1 MARTKSRYLMMNVED
16 ITEKPSGAATPEG
29 SSLNPHYFEKSLGV
43 NNNMDLQKKQDSEA
57 SDKQDA
63 MKGRHFAYVVY
74 PESAPADWIEQ
85 LQQTGLSFVVSPLHD
100 KDIDPTGTPK
110 KPHYHVIISWGN
122 TTTYR
127 AARGLCDKL
136 RCPRPQALKSPNAM
150 YRYLT
155 HKDNPDKY
163 QYEEQPVTYNGWVR
177 PLNAADVVQLKR
189 EIWGMVYTND
199 CQEYGELL
207 MVCVEHGSEY
217 FDVAS
222 SHTIFFSKICDGYR
236 HSPIRTLKRR
246 YNMLDDGPEKEQ
258 VYEVLLKYTGVDNEE
273 QERTDTRT
281 IID

>member
-29 SSLNPHYFEKSLGV
+29 SSLSPHFEKSLGI

-100 KDIDPTGTPK
+100 KDVDPTGTPK

-150 YRYLT
+150 YRYMQHL
-155 HKDNPDKY
+155 DNPDKY
-163 QYEEQPVTYNGWVR
+163 QYTDIPTTYNGWVR

-236 HSPIRTLKRR
+236 HAPIRTLKRR

>member
-29 SSLNPHYFEKSLGV
+29 SSLSPHYFEKSLGV
-43 NNNMDLQKKQDSEA
+43 NNNMDLQIKQDSEA

>member
-29 SSLNPHYFEKSLGV
+29 SSLSPHFEKSLGI
-43 NNNMDLQKKQDSEA
+43 NNNMDLQKKQDSGV

-63 MKGRHFAYVVY
+63 LKGRHFAYVVY

-100 KDIDPTGTPK
+100 KDVDPTGTLK

-127 AARGLCDKL
+127 AARGLCDKI
-136 RCPRPQALKSPNAM
+136 RCPRPQMLKSPNAM
-150 YRYLT
+150 YRYMQHL
-155 HKDNPDKY
+155 DNPDKY
-163 QYEEQPVTYNGWVR
+163 QYTDIPTTYNGWVR

-189 EIWGMVYTND
+189 EIWGMVYTQD

-207 MVCVEHGSEY
+207 MVCAEHGSEY

>member
-29 SSLNPHYFEKSLGV
+29 SSLSPHFEKSLGI

-100 KDIDPTGTPK
+100 KDVDPTGTPK

-150 YRYLT
+150 YRYMQHL
-155 HKDNPDKY
+155 DNPDKY
-163 QYEEQPVTYNGWVR
+163 QYTDIPTTYNGWVR

-236 HSPIRTLKRR
+236 HAPIRTLKRR

-273 QERTDTRT
+273 QERTDTPT

>member
-29 SSLNPHYFEKSLGV
+29 SSLSPHFEKSLGI
-43 NNNMDLQKKQDSEA
+43 NNNMDLQKKQDSGA

-63 MKGRHFAYVVY
+63 LKGRHFAYVVY

-100 KDIDPTGTPK
+100 KDVDPTGTLK

-127 AARGLCDKL
+127 AARGLCDKI
-136 RCPRPQALKSPNAM
+136 RCPRPQMLKSPNAM
-150 YRYLT
+150 YRYMQHL
-155 HKDNPDKY
+155 DNPDKY
-163 QYEEQPVTYNGWVR
+163 QYTDIPTTYNGWVR

-189 EIWGMVYTND
+189 EIWGMVYTQD

-207 MVCVEHGSEY
+207 MVCAEHGSEY

-246 YNMLDDGPEKEQ
+246 YNMLDDGLEKEQ

>member
-29 SSLNPHYFEKSLGV
+29 SSLSPHFEKSLGI
-43 NNNMDLQKKQDSEA
+43 NNNMDLQKKQDSGA

-63 MKGRHFAYVVY
+63 LKGRHFAYVVY

-100 KDIDPTGTPK
+100 KDVDPTGIPK

-150 YRYLT
+150 YRYMQHL
-155 HKDNPDKY
+155 DNPDKY
-163 QYEEQPVTYNGWVR
+163 QYTDIPTTYNGWVR

>member
-29 SSLNPHYFEKSLGV
+29 SSLSPHFEKSLGI
-43 NNNMDLQKKQDSEA
+43 NNNMDLQKKQDSGA

-63 MKGRHFAYVVY
+63 LKGRHFAYVVY

-100 KDIDPTGTPK
+100 KDVDPTGTPK

-150 YRYLT
+150 YRYMQHL
-155 HKDNPDKY
+155 DNPDKY
-163 QYEEQPVTYNGWVR
+163 QYTDIPTTYNGWVR

-189 EIWGMVYTND
+189 EIWGMVHTND

-236 HSPIRTLKRR
+236 HAPIRTLKRR

>member
-29 SSLNPHYFEKSLGV
+29 SSLSPHFEKSLGI
-43 NNNMDLQKKQDSEA
+43 NNNMDLQKKQDSGA

-63 MKGRHFAYVVY
+63 LKGRHFAYVVY

-100 KDIDPTGTPK
+100 KDVDPTGTLK

-127 AARGLCDKL
+127 AARGLCDKI
-136 RCPRPQALKSPNAM
+136 RCPRPQMLKSPNAM
-150 YRYLT
+150 YRYMQHL
-155 HKDNPDKY
+155 DNPDKY
-163 QYEEQPVTYNGWVR
+163 QYTDIPTTYNGWVR

-189 EIWGMVYTND
+189 EIWGMVYTQD

-207 MVCVEHGSEY
+207 MVCAEHGCEY

>member
-29 SSLNPHYFEKSLGV
+29 SSLSPHFEKSLGI
-43 NNNMDLQKKQDSEA
+43 NNNMDLQKKQDSGA

-63 MKGRHFAYVVY
+63 LKGRHFAYVVY

-100 KDIDPTGTPK
+100 KDVDPTGTPK

-150 YRYLT
+150 YRYMQHL
-155 HKDNPDKY
+155 DNPDKY
-163 QYEEQPVTYNGWVR
+163 QYTDIPTTYNGWVR

>member
-16 ITEKPSGAATPEG
+16 TTEKPSGAATPEG
-29 SSLNPHYFEKSLGV
+29 SSLSPHFEKSLGI
-43 NNNMDLQKKQDSEA
+43 NNSMDLQKKQDSGA

-63 MKGRHFAYVVY
+63 LKGRHFAYVVY

-100 KDIDPTGTPK
+100 KDVDPTGTLK

-127 AARGLCDKL
+127 AARGLCDKI

-163 QYEEQPVTYNGWVR
+163 QYEEQPITYNDWVR
-177 PLNAADVVQLKR
+177 PLDAADVVQLKR

>member
-29 SSLNPHYFEKSLGV
+29 SSLSPHFEKSLGIK
-43 NNNMDLQKKQDSEA
+43 NNMDLQKKQDSGA

-63 MKGRHFAYVVY
+63 LKGRHFAYVVY

-100 KDIDPTGTPK
+100 KDVDPTGTPK
-110 KPHYHVIISWGN
+110 KPHYHVIISWDN

-150 YRYLT
+150 YRYMQHL
-155 HKDNPDKY
+155 DNPDKY
-163 QYEEQPVTYNGWVR
+163 QYTDIPTTYNGWVR

-236 HSPIRTLKRR
+236 HAPIRTLKRR

>member
-29 SSLNPHYFEKSLGV
+29 SSLSPHFEKSLGN
-43 NNNMDLQKKQDSEA
+43 NNNMDLQKKQDSGA

-63 MKGRHFAYVVY
+63 LKGRHFAYVVY

-100 KDIDPTGTPK
+100 KDVDPTGTLK

-127 AARGLCDKL
+127 AARGLCDKI
-136 RCPRPQALKSPNAM
+136 RCPRPQMLKSPNAM
-150 YRYLT
+150 YRYMQHL
-155 HKDNPDKY
+155 DNPDKY
-163 QYEEQPVTYNGWVR
+163 QYTDIPTTYNGWVR

-189 EIWGMVYTND
+189 EIWGMVYTQD

-207 MVCVEHGSEY
+207 MVCAEHGSEY

>member
-29 SSLNPHYFEKSLGV
+29 SSLSPHFEKSLGI
-43 NNNMDLQKKQDSEA
+43 NNNMDLQKKQDSGA

-63 MKGRHFAYVVY
+63 LKGRHFAYVVY

-100 KDIDPTGTPK
+100 KDVDPTGTLK

-127 AARGLCDKL
+127 AARGLCDKI
-136 RCPRPQALKSPNAM
+136 RCPRPQMLKSPNAM
-150 YRYLT
+150 YRYMQHL
-155 HKDNPDKY
+155 DNPDKY
-163 QYEEQPVTYNGWVR
+163 QYTDIPTTYNGCVR
-177 PLNAADVVQLKR
+177 PLNAADVAQLKR

-222 SHTIFFSKICDGYR
+222 SHTMFFSKICDGYR
-236 HSPIRTLKRR
+236 HAPVRTLKRR
-246 YNMLDDGPEKEQ
+246 YSMLDEGTEKEQ

-281 IID
+281 IIN

>member
-1 MARTKSRYLMMNVED
+1 MMNVED

-29 SSLNPHYFEKSLGV
+29 SSLSPHFEKSLGI
-43 NNNMDLQKKQDSEA
+43 NNNMDLQKKQDSGA

-63 MKGRHFAYVVY
+63 LKGRHFAYVVY

-100 KDIDPTGTPK
+100 KDVDPIGTPK

-150 YRYLT
+150 YRYMQHL
-155 HKDNPDKY
+155 DNPDKY
-163 QYEEQPVTYNGWVR
+163 QYTDIPTTYNGWVR

-236 HSPIRTLKRR
+236 HAPIRTLKRR

>member
-29 SSLNPHYFEKSLGV
+29 SSLNPHFEKSLGI
-43 NNNMDLQKKQDSEA
+43 NNNMDLQKKQDSGA

-63 MKGRHFAYVVY
+63 LKGRHFAYVVY

-100 KDIDPTGTPK
+100 KDVDPTGTLK

-127 AARGLCDKL
+127 AARGLCDKI
-136 RCPRPQALKSPNAM
+136 RCPRPQMLKSPNAM
-150 YRYLT
+150 YRYMQHL
-155 HKDNPDKY
+155 DNPDKY
-163 QYEEQPVTYNGWVR
+163 QYTDIPTTYNGWVR

-189 EIWGMVYTND
+189 EIWGMVYTQD

-207 MVCVEHGSEY
+207 MVCAEHGSEY

>member
-1 MARTKSRYLMMNVED
+1 MMNVED
-16 ITEKPSGAATPEG
+16 ITEKPSGATTPEG
-29 SSLNPHYFEKSLGV
+29 SSLSPHFEKSLV
-43 NNNMDLQKKQDSEA
+43 INNNMDLQKKQDSGA

-63 MKGRHFAYVVY
+63 LKGRHFAYVVY

-100 KDIDPTGTPK
+100 KDVDPTGTLK

-127 AARGLCDKL
+127 AARGLCDKI
-136 RCPRPQALKSPNAM
+136 RCPRPQMLKSPNAM
-150 YRYLT
+150 YRYMQHL
-155 HKDNPDKY
+155 DNPDKY
-163 QYEEQPVTYNGWVR
+163 QYTDIPTTYNGWVR

-189 EIWGMVYTND
+189 EIWGMVYTQD

-207 MVCVEHGSEY
+207 MVCAEHGSEY

-246 YNMLDDGPEKEQ
+246 YNMLDDGLEKEQ

-273 QERTDTRT
+273 QERTDTRRAELL
-281 IID
+281 DRQ

>member
-29 SSLNPHYFEKSLGV
+29 SSLSPHFEKSLGI
-43 NNNMDLQKKQDSEA
+43 NNNMDLQKKQDSGA

-63 MKGRHFAYVVY
+63 LKGRHFAYVVY

-100 KDIDPTGTPK
+100 KDVDPTGTLK

-127 AARGLCDKL
+127 AARGLCDKI
-136 RCPRPQALKSPNAM
+136 RCPRPQMLKSPNAM
-150 YRYLT
+150 YRYMQHL
-155 HKDNPDKY
+155 DNPDKY
-163 QYEEQPVTYNGWVR
+163 QYTDIPTTYNGWVR
-177 PLNAADVVQLKR
+177 PLNAADVAQLKR

-222 SHTIFFSKICDGYR
+222 SHTMFFSKICDGYR
-236 HSPIRTLKRR
+236 HAPVRTLKRR
-246 YNMLDDGPEKEQ
+246 YSMLDEGTEKEQ

-281 IID
+281 IIN

>member
-29 SSLNPHYFEKSLGV
+29 SSLSPHFEKSLGIKS
-43 NNNMDLQKKQDSEA
+43 NMDLQKKQDSGA

-63 MKGRHFAYVVY
+63 LKGRHFAYVVY

-100 KDIDPTGTPK
+100 KDVDPTGTLK

-127 AARGLCDKL
+127 AARGLCDKI
-136 RCPRPQALKSPNAM
+136 RCPRPQMLKSPNAM
-150 YRYLT
+150 YRYMQHL
-155 HKDNPDKY
+155 DNPDKY
-163 QYEEQPVTYNGWVR
+163 QYTNIPTTYNGWVR

-189 EIWGMVYTND
+189 EIWGMVYTQD

-207 MVCVEHGSEY
+207 MVCAEHGSEY

-246 YNMLDDGPEKEQ
+246 YNMLDDGLEKEQ

>member
-1 MARTKSRYLMMNVED
+1 MILPRKKSKLHLVEA
-16 ITEKPSGAATPEG
+16 EKKPTVAATTVG
-29 SSLNPHYFEKSLGV
+29 SSINPYFEKSST
-43 NNNMDLQKKQDSEA
+43 NDNTDLRKRQDSEV

-63 MKGRHFAYVVY
+63 IKGRHFAYVVY

-85 LQQTGLSFVVSPLHD
+85 LRQTGLSFVVSPLHD
-100 KDIDPTGTPK
+100 KDIDPTGQAK
-110 KPHYHVIISWGN
+110 KPHYHVIVSWGN

-136 RCPRPQALKSPNAM
+136 QCPRPQALKSPNAM

-163 QYEEQPVTYNGWVR
+163 QYEEQPMTYNGWVR

-189 EIWGMVYTND
+189 EIWGMVYTDD

-207 MVCVEHGSEY
+207 MVCAEHGSEY

-236 HSPIRTLKRR
+236 HAPVRTLKRR
-246 YNMLDDGPEKEQ
+246 YSMLDEGTEKEQ
-258 VYEVLLKYTGVDNEE
+258 VRRTLLKYTGVEDEE
-273 QERTDTRT
+273 TEECPDTRT
-281 IID
+281 TVD

>member
-16 ITEKPSGAATPEG
+16 ITEKPSGAETPEG
-29 SSLNPHYFEKSLGV
+29 SSLSPHFEKSLGI
-43 NNNMDLQKKQDSEA
+43 NNSMDLQKKQDSGA

-63 MKGRHFAYVVY
+63 LKGRHFAYVVY

-100 KDIDPTGTPK
+100 KDVDPTGTPK

-127 AARGLCDKL
+127 VARGLCDKL

-150 YRYLT
+150 YRYMQHL
-155 HKDNPDKY
+155 DNPDKY
-163 QYEEQPVTYNGWVR
+163 QYTDIPTTYNGWVR

-236 HSPIRTLKRR
+236 HAPIRTLKRR

>member
-29 SSLNPHYFEKSLGV
+29 SSLSPHFEKSLGI

-63 MKGRHFAYVVY
+63 LKGRHFAYVVY

-100 KDIDPTGTPK
+100 KDVDPTGTLK

-127 AARGLCDKL
+127 AARGLCDKI
-136 RCPRPQALKSPNAM
+136 RCPRPQMLKSPNAM
-150 YRYLT
+150 YRYMQHL
-155 HKDNPDKY
+155 DNPDKY
-163 QYEEQPVTYNGWVR
+163 QYTDIPTTYNGWVR
-177 PLNAADVVQLKR
+177 PLNAADVAQLKR

-236 HSPIRTLKRR
+236 HAPIRTLKRR
-246 YNMLDDGPEKEQ
+246 YNMLDDGLEKEQ
-258 VYEVLLKYTGVDNEE
+258 VYEVLLKYTGIDNEE

>member
-16 ITEKPSGAATPEG
+16 ITEKPSGVATPEG
-29 SSLNPHYFEKSLGV
+29 SSLSPHFEKSLGI
-43 NNNMDLQKKQDSEA
+43 NNNMDLQKKQDSGA

-63 MKGRHFAYVVY
+63 LKGRHFAYVVY

-100 KDIDPTGTPK
+100 KDVDPTGTLK

-127 AARGLCDKL
+127 AARGLCDKI
-136 RCPRPQALKSPNAM
+136 RCPRPQMLKSPNAM
-150 YRYLT
+150 YRYMQHL
-155 HKDNPDKY
+155 DNPDKY
-163 QYEEQPVTYNGWVR
+163 QYTDIPTTYNGWVR

-189 EIWGMVYTND
+189 EIWGMVYTQD

-207 MVCVEHGSEY
+207 MVCAEHGSEY

-246 YNMLDDGPEKEQ
+246 YNMLDDGLEKEQ

>member
-29 SSLNPHYFEKSLGV
+29 SSLSPHFEKSLGN
-43 NNNMDLQKKQDSEA
+43 NNNMDLQKKQDSGA
-57 SDKQDA
+57 PDKQDA
-63 MKGRHFAYVVY
+63 LKGRHFAYVVY

-100 KDIDPTGTPK
+100 KDVDPTGTLK

-127 AARGLCDKL
+127 AARGLCDKI
-136 RCPRPQALKSPNAM
+136 RCPRPQMLKSPNAM
-150 YRYLT
+150 YRYMQHL
-155 HKDNPDKY
+155 DNPDKY
-163 QYEEQPVTYNGWVR
+163 QYTDIPTTYNGWVR
-177 PLNAADVVQLKR
+177 PLNAADVAQLKR

-236 HSPIRTLKRR
+236 HAPIRTLKRR
-246 YNMLDDGPEKEQ
+246 YNMLDDGLEKEQ
-258 VYEVLLKYTGVDNEE
+258 VYEVLLKYIGIDNEE
-273 QERTDTRT
+273 
-281 IID
+281 

>member
-29 SSLNPHYFEKSLGV
+29 SSLSPHFEKSLGI
-43 NNNMDLQKKQDSEA
+43 NNNMDLQKKQDSGA
-57 SDKQDA
+57 SDKQDVL
-63 MKGRHFAYVVY
+63 KGRHFAYVVY

-100 KDIDPTGTPK
+100 KDVDPTGTLK

-127 AARGLCDKL
+127 AARGLCDKI
-136 RCPRPQALKSPNAM
+136 RCPRPQMLKSPNAM
-150 YRYLT
+150 YRYMQHL
-155 HKDNPDKY
+155 DNPDKY
-163 QYEEQPVTYNGWVR
+163 QYTDIPTTYNGWVR

-189 EIWGMVYTND
+189 EIWGMVYTQD

-207 MVCVEHGSEY
+207 MVCAEHGSEY

>member
-29 SSLNPHYFEKSLGV
+29 SSLSPHFEKSLGI
-43 NNNMDLQKKQDSEA
+43 NNNMDLQKKQDSGA

-63 MKGRHFAYVVY
+63 LKGRHFAYVVY

-100 KDIDPTGTPK
+100 KDVDPTGTLK

-127 AARGLCDKL
+127 AARGLCDKI
-136 RCPRPQALKSPNAM
+136 RCPRPQMLKSPNAM
-150 YRYLT
+150 YRYMQHL
-155 HKDNPDKY
+155 DNPDKY
-163 QYEEQPVTYNGWVR
+163 QYTDIPTTYNGWVR

-189 EIWGMVYTND
+189 EIWGMVYTQD

-207 MVCVEHGSEY
+207 MVCAEHGSEY

>member
-16 ITEKPSGAATPEG
+16 TTEKPSGAATPEG
-29 SSLNPHYFEKSLGV
+29 SSLSPHFEKSLGI
-43 NNNMDLQKKQDSEA
+43 NNNMDLQKKQDSGA

-63 MKGRHFAYVVY
+63 LKGRHFAYVVY

-100 KDIDPTGTPK
+100 KDVDPTGQPK

-136 RCPRPQALKSPNAM
+136 QCPRPQALKSPNAM

-163 QYEEQPVTYNGWVR
+163 QYEEQPITYNGWVR
-177 PLNAADVVQLKR
+177 PLDAADVVQLKR
-189 EIWGMVYTND
+189 EIWGMVYTDD

-207 MVCVEHGSEY
+207 MVCAERGSDY

-222 SHTIFFSKICDGYR
+222 NHTMFFKAICDGYR
-236 HSPIRTLKRR
+236 HATVRTLKRR
-246 YNMLDDGPEKEQ
+246 YSMLDEGTEKEQ

>member
-29 SSLNPHYFEKSLGV
+29 SSLSPHFEKSLGI

-63 MKGRHFAYVVY
+63 LKGRHFAYVVY
-74 PESAPADWIEQ
+74 PESAPANWIEQ

-100 KDIDPTGTPK
+100 KDVDPTGTLK

-127 AARGLCDKL
+127 AARGLCDKI
-136 RCPRPQALKSPNAM
+136 RCPRPQMLKSPNAM
-150 YRYLT
+150 YRYMQHL
-155 HKDNPDKY
+155 DNPDKY
-163 QYEEQPVTYNGWVR
+163 QYTDIPTTYNGWVR
-177 PLNAADVVQLKR
+177 PLNAADVAQLKR

-236 HSPIRTLKRR
+236 HAPIRTLKRR
-246 YNMLDDGPEKEQ
+246 YNMLDDGLEKEQ
-258 VYEVLLKYTGVDNEE
+258 VYEVLLKYTGIDNEE

>member
-1 MARTKSRYLMMNVED
+1 MMNVED

-29 SSLNPHYFEKSLGV
+29 SSLSPHFEKSLGA
-43 NNNMDLQKKQDSEA
+43 NNNMDLQKKQDNGA

-63 MKGRHFAYVVY
+63 LQGRHFAYVVY
-74 PESAPADWIEQ
+74 PESAPDDWIEQ
-85 LQQTGLSFVVSPLHD
+85 LKRTGLSFVVSPLHD
-100 KDIDPTGTPK
+100 KDLDPTGQPK

-127 AARGLCDKL
+127 AARGLCDNL
-136 RCPRPQALKSPNAM
+136 HCPRPQMLKSPNAM
-150 YRYLT
+150 YRYMQHL
-155 HKDNPDKY
+155 DNPDKY
-163 QYEEQPVTYNGWVR
+163 QYTDIPTTYNGWVR
-177 PLNAADVVQLKR
+177 PLNAADVAQLKR

-236 HSPIRTLKRR
+236 HAPIRTLKRR
-246 YNMLDDGPEKEQ
+246 YNMLDDGLEKEQ
-258 VYEVLLKYTGVDNEE
+258 VYEVLLKYTGIDNEE
-273 QERTDTRT
+273 
-281 IID
+281 

>member
-1 MARTKSRYLMMNVED
+1 MMNVED

-29 SSLNPHYFEKSLGV
+29 SSLSPHFEKSLGI

-63 MKGRHFAYVVY
+63 LKGRHFAYVVY

-100 KDIDPTGTPK
+100 KDVDPTGTPK

-150 YRYLT
+150 YRYMQHL
-155 HKDNPDKY
+155 DNPDKY
-163 QYEEQPVTYNGWVR
+163 QYTDIPTTYNGWVR

-236 HSPIRTLKRR
+236 HAPIRTLKRR

>member
-1 MARTKSRYLMMNVED
+1 M
-16 ITEKPSGAATPEG
+16 
-29 SSLNPHYFEKSLGV
+29 
-43 NNNMDLQKKQDSEA
+43 
-57 SDKQDA
+57 
-63 MKGRHFAYVVY
+63 
-74 PESAPADWIEQ
+74 
-85 LQQTGLSFVVSPLHD
+85 
-100 KDIDPTGTPK
+100 
-110 KPHYHVIISWGN
+110 
-122 TTTYR
+122 
-127 AARGLCDKL
+127 
-136 RCPRPQALKSPNAM
+136 LKSPNAM
-150 YRYLT
+150 YRYMQHL
-155 HKDNPDKY
+155 DNPDKY
-163 QYEEQPVTYNGWVR
+163 QYTDIPTTYNGWVR

-189 EIWGMVYTND
+189 EIWGMVYTQD

-207 MVCVEHGSEY
+207 MVCAEHGSEY

>member
-29 SSLNPHYFEKSLGV
+29 SSLSPHFEKSLGI
-43 NNNMDLQKKQDSEA
+43 NNNMDLQKKQDGGA

-63 MKGRHFAYVVY
+63 LKGRHFAYVVY

-100 KDIDPTGTPK
+100 KDVDPTGTLK

-122 TTTYR
+122 TTTYS
-127 AARGLCDKL
+127 AARGLCDKIK
-136 RCPRPQALKSPNAM
+136 CPRPQALKSPNAM

-163 QYEEQPVTYNGWVR
+163 QYEEQPITYNGWVR
-177 PLNAADVVQLKR
+177 PLDAADVVQLKR

-281 IID
+281 IIN

>member
-29 SSLNPHYFEKSLGV
+29 SSLSPHFEKSLGI
-43 NNNMDLQKKQDSEA
+43 NNNMDLQKKQDSGA

-63 MKGRHFAYVVY
+63 LKGRHFAYVVY
-74 PESAPADWIEQ
+74 PESAPADWVEQ

-100 KDIDPTGTPK
+100 KDIDPTGQIK
-110 KPHYHVIISWGN
+110 KAHYHVIVSWGN

-127 AARGLCDKL
+127 AARGLCDRLK
-136 RCPRPQALKSPNAM
+136 CPRPQMLKSPNAM
-150 YRYLT
+150 YRYMQHL
-155 HKDNPDKY
+155 DNPDKY
-163 QYEEQPVTYNGWVR
+163 QYTDIPTTYNGWVR

-189 EIWGMVYTND
+189 EIWGMVYTQD

-207 MVCVEHGSEY
+207 MVCAEHGSEY

>member
-29 SSLNPHYFEKSLGV
+29 SSLSPHFEKSLGI

-57 SDKQDA
+57 SDKQEA
-63 MKGRHFAYVVY
+63 LKGRHFAYVVY
-74 PESAPADWIEQ
+74 PESAPANWIEQ

-100 KDIDPTGTPK
+100 KDVDPTGTLK

-127 AARGLCDKL
+127 AARGLCDKI
-136 RCPRPQALKSPNAM
+136 RCPRPQMLKSPNAM
-150 YRYLT
+150 YRYMQHL
-155 HKDNPDKY
+155 DNPDKY
-163 QYEEQPVTYNGWVR
+163 QYTDIPTTYNGWVR
-177 PLNAADVVQLKR
+177 PLNAADVAQLKR

-236 HSPIRTLKRR
+236 HAPIRTLKRR
-246 YNMLDDGPEKEQ
+246 YNMLDDGLEKEQ
-258 VYEVLLKYTGVDNEE
+258 VYEVLLKYTGIDNEE

>member
-29 SSLNPHYFEKSLGV
+29 FSLSPHFEKSLGI
-43 NNNMDLQKKQDSEA
+43 NNNMDSQKKQDSGA

-63 MKGRHFAYVVY
+63 LKGRHFAYVVY

-100 KDIDPTGTPK
+100 KDVDPTGTLK

-127 AARGLCDKL
+127 AARGLCDKI

-163 QYEEQPVTYNGWVR
+163 QYEEQPITYNGWVR
-177 PLNAADVVQLKR
+177 PLDAADVVQLKR

-281 IID
+281 IIN

>member
-29 SSLNPHYFEKSLGV
+29 SSLSPHFEKSLGI
-43 NNNMDLQKKQDSEA
+43 NNNMDLQKKQDSGA

-63 MKGRHFAYVVY
+63 LKGRHFAYVVY

-100 KDIDPTGTPK
+100 KDVDPTGTLK

-127 AARGLCDKL
+127 AARGLCNKI
-136 RCPRPQALKSPNAM
+136 RCPRPQMLKSPNAM
-150 YRYLT
+150 YRYMQHL
-155 HKDNPDKY
+155 DNPDKY
-163 QYEEQPVTYNGWVR
+163 QYTDIPTTYNGWVR

-189 EIWGMVYTND
+189 EIWGMVYTQD

-207 MVCVEHGSEY
+207 MVCAEHGSEY

>member
-29 SSLNPHYFEKSLGV
+29 SSLSPHFEKSLGI

-63 MKGRHFAYVVY
+63 LKGRHFAYVVY

-100 KDIDPTGTPK
+100 KDVDPTGTLK
-110 KPHYHVIISWGN
+110 KPHYHIIISWGN

-127 AARGLCDKL
+127 AARGLCDKI
-136 RCPRPQALKSPNAM
+136 RCPRPQMLKSPNAM
-150 YRYLT
+150 YRYMQHL
-155 HKDNPDKY
+155 DNPDKY
-163 QYEEQPVTYNGWVR
+163 QYTDIPTTYNGWVR
-177 PLNAADVVQLKR
+177 PLNAADVAQLKR

-236 HSPIRTLKRR
+236 HAPIRTLKRR
-246 YNMLDDGPEKEQ
+246 YNMLDDGLEKEQ
-258 VYEVLLKYTGVDNEE
+258 VYEVLLKYTGIDNEE